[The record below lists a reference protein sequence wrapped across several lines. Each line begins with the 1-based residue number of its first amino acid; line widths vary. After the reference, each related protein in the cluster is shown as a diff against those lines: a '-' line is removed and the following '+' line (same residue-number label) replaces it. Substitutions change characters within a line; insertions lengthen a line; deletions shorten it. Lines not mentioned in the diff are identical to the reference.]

1 MALVSL
7 QSVSLSFTG
16 TELFADLNLQIEKKQ
31 RICLLGRNGTGK
43 TSLMRCIAGEIKP
56 DAGEVHT
63 SQGIRVS
70 YFSQKIPNNLQGAA
84 FDIIARGLGERGE
97 LLIRYHQTEKCLATD
112 PENASLEL
120 EKLRQQIDQLDAWP
134 CIDEIGRVT
143 ASLGIDETWEYNE
156 LSGGQKRRIVLAAAL
171 VSRPDLLL
179 LDEPTNHLDIETIA
193 WLEDFLLRSPA
204 SILFVTHDRMLLRKI
219 ANRIIELDRGRL
231 FDWACDYD
239 TFLARKEELLAA
251 EQKDWER
258 FDKKLAIEETWIR
271 KGVRARRRRNEGR
284 VKSLQKMREERRQRR
299 NHIGKANLKI
309 SQAEKSGKDVITA
322 ENISFSYP
330 GKPILNDFS
339 LAITRG
345 DKIGIVG
352 ANGCGKTT
360 LVKLLIGELPP
371 DTGTIEQGTR
381 LEIAY
386 YDQMRAT
393 LDEQQS
399 IWENVCQGSD
409 NLSINGQNVHII
421 TYLQNFLFTPERAKC
436 KVSILSGG
444 ERNRVMLAKLFAT
457 PANLLVMDEPTN
469 DLDIETLEL
478 LEELLIDFPG
488 TVLIICHDRAF
499 LNNVASSTVVFAE
512 NGEVREI
519 IGGYDEWLAERKLA
533 EQAKEKESK
542 KKAAPAVRRKT
553 KISFK
558 EKQELK
564 ELPEIIEATE
574 EKIAGLQSD
583 LADPEFYKVGEKVK
597 EAQQQLG
604 ELEEQLMNLLERWE
618 ELEQKELQS

>member
-1 MALVSL
+1 
-7 QSVSLSFTG
+7 
-16 TELFADLNLQIEKKQ
+16 
-31 RICLLGRNGTGK
+31 
-43 TSLMRCIAGEIKP
+43 
-56 DAGEVHT
+56 
-63 SQGIRVS
+63 
-70 YFSQKIPNNLQGAA
+70 
-84 FDIIARGLGERGE
+84 
-97 LLIRYHQTEKCLATD
+97 
-112 PENASLEL
+112 
-120 EKLRQQIDQLDAWP
+120 
-134 CIDEIGRVT
+134 
-143 ASLGIDETWEYNE
+143 
-156 LSGGQKRRIVLAAAL
+156 
-171 VSRPDLLL
+171 
-179 LDEPTNHLDIETIA
+179 
-193 WLEDFLLRSPA
+193 
-204 SILFVTHDRMLLRKI
+204 MLLRKI

-251 EQKDWER
+251 KQKDWER

-604 ELEEQLMNLLERWE
+604 ELEEQLMTLLERWE